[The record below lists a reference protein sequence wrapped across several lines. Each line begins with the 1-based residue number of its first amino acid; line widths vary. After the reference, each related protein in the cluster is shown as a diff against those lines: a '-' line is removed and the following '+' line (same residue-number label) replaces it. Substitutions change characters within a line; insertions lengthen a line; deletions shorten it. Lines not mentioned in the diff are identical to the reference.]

1 MQHSFEVEDAVKY
14 GIEKAIIL
22 NNLRFWLE
30 KNRANRKN
38 ISDGQVWTYNSAEAF
53 ELLFPYMKARTIA
66 RYLRELEFDG
76 VIISGVNSDNKLDRT
91 KWYSTPDY
99 SITKCDIPLSQNGKS
114 AESEF
119 AYSNLTIC
127 DNVTDINK
135 QIVNTDINNK
145 DLKYLSVSTKHDET
159 VKNIFAVWCEKMNSP
174 RSRLDANRKRLITN
188 ALKKYT
194 ELDLVTAIT
203 GCAMS
208 PFHMGANADSKKYNG
223 LDLILRN
230 AEKIEQFIGFC
241 TNPPVQRQQQA
252 GYDFNDTS
260 WTDDFGDAY

>member
-99 SITKCDIPLSQNGKS
+99 SITKCDIPLSQNGES

-135 QIVNTDINNK
+135 QIVNTDIKQESK
-145 DLKYLSVSTKHDET
+145 DLVPS
-159 VKNIFAVWCEKMNSP
+159 VKNASTPVSSEQLFEVSLLLKNGEKFNP
-174 RSRLDANRKRLITN
+174 TVNQVRSWVETYKMPMCIQSWRSWLNGARLTQQNEKQRLEFLGSLIRG
-188 ALKKYT
+188 Y
-194 ELDLVTAIT
+194 LVLISRNHRFVKQDSLPAINHL
-203 GCAMS
+203 A
-208 PFHMGANADSKKYNG
+208 
-223 LDLILRN
+223 
-230 AEKIEQFIGFC
+230 Q
-241 TNPPVQRQQQA
+241 
-252 GYDFNDTS
+252 
-260 WTDDFGDAY
+260 

>member
-99 SITKCDIPLSQNGKS
+99 SITKCDVPSSQNGES

-135 QIVNTDINNK
+135 QIVNTDIKQESK
-145 DLKYLSVSTKHDET
+145 DLVPS
-159 VKNIFAVWCEKMNSP
+159 VKNASTPVSNEQLFEVSLLLKNGEKFNPTINQVRSWVETYKNANVHSELAIMAEWCT
-174 RSRLDANRKRLITN
+174 ANPAKRKTK
-188 ALKKYT
+188 A
-194 ELDLVTAIT
+194 
-203 GCAMS
+203 G
-208 PFHMGANADSKKYNG
+208 
-223 LDLILRN
+223 ILRFCN
-230 AEKIEQFIGFC
+230 SWLSRADKQKSSIRQTGFTASDKPSCTVGKI
-241 TNPPVQRQQQA
+241 
-252 GYDFNDTS
+252 
-260 WTDDFGDAY
+260 

>member
-1 MQHSFEVEDAVKY
+1 MRNNTNLAEANKVKNDEFY
-14 GIEKAIIL
+14 TKLTDIEKELMHYKEMFVGKTIYC
-22 NNLRFWLE
+22 NCDDPVRSNFVQWFYMRFWLE

-99 SITKCDIPLSQNGKS
+99 SITKCDIPSSQNGES

-135 QIVNTDINNK
+135 QIVNTNINNK
-145 DLKYLSVSTKHDET
+145 DLKELSVSTKHDDT
-159 VKNIFAVWCEKMNSP
+159 VKNIFAV
-174 RSRLDANRKRLITN
+174 
-188 ALKKYT
+188 
-194 ELDLVTAIT
+194 
-203 GCAMS
+203 
-208 PFHMGANADSKKYNG
+208 
-223 LDLILRN
+223 
-230 AEKIEQFIGFC
+230 
-241 TNPPVQRQQQA
+241 
-252 GYDFNDTS
+252 
-260 WTDDFGDAY
+260 